1 MKIYI
6 TKNRTKRTFWVK
18 ETDLYSTDLL
28 PYHMNTFTGIFVHFD
43 VSLYPDWLHVSYMS
57 LNHSWL
63 IANIFSCFTQVE
75 MHVMRQMIYCQIV
88 IKDACSLLWSLS
100 AVKRDVRFFGDSP
113 LSLSVSHLF
122 STLATRLLS
131 KRNVKIQTSVGN
143 DLIVLHR
150 PDEMVV
156 LPELTLILIKLDDGL
171 WCVWW
176 HL

>member
-1 MKIYI
+1 MKIYM

-100 AVKRDVRFFGDSP
+100 AVKRDARFFLGLSLKLECFASVFNTCYETFVKEKCQNPDECRQWLDSP
-113 LSLSVSHLF
+113 
-122 STLATRLLS
+122 T
-131 KRNVKIQTSVGN
+131 
-143 DLIVLHR
+143 
-150 PDEMVV
+150 
-156 LPELTLILIKLDDGL
+156 
-171 WCVWW
+171 
-176 HL
+176 